1 MNEHNIT
8 ILSKEQ
14 VWGNEYEDQLDV
26 IKKYG
31 VRASA
36 TDLSALTGGDFYNA
50 TDKNVGG
57 DSSLR
62 GRPGRFMVKIS
73 DTHTETAGVNIDGRG
88 TRFYGIEDNGIIR
101 PILPF
106 PYNFRKIIKKRVKGY
121 NDTEEVE
128 YGEYPQ
134 YVADLSTQTALESM
148 ADVFCINAGNK
159 TGRTYTFDSHGWYEE
174 EIKPVTY
181 EEYEY
186 KGKKYI
192 RIKVN
197 EPMYLCSNGCRYKY
211 GDYVWV
217 EVSPVV
223 WLIDKKTKTLISKR
237 GLVSGV
243 YAENFQKYLD
253 TYMSK
258 DLFQNVPL
266 LQNNY
271 SVNDKQGQGQQG
283 NDSKN
288 QEQNNNDLENTQ
300 QGKQQPSKKDIGHD
314 THNMW
319 ERAVKEHKKKQEKS
333 GKKSLLDKILGR
345 DKKPEE
351 KTELEKEQEKAEN
364 LDEKDAF
371 KQNLEDKKRTLEEL
385 KQEIYNLAAKV
396 ETIMSNVGTTT
407 NEDIRIVNDIG
418 VADPSLDW
426 QYILREAIKY
436 DTEIVLD
443 TSGSINETLLKNFLR
458 ECKNILQHSRLK
470 VGCFD
475 TEFYGFHDIRTEK
488 DIEDMRF
495 EGGGGTDFN
504 AAVEAFSR
512 RVENKIIF
520 TDGESSMPDMPLNA
534 IWIVFGEKQI
544 NPKGGKVIRI
554 TPEQLRKL
562 CSFEVENETKGRS
575 R

>member
-1 MNEHNIT
+1 
-8 ILSKEQ
+8 
-14 VWGNEYEDQLDV
+14 
-26 IKKYG
+26 
-31 VRASA
+31 
-36 TDLSALTGGDFYNA
+36 
-50 TDKNVGG
+50 
-57 DSSLR
+57 
-62 GRPGRFMVKIS
+62 
-73 DTHTETAGVNIDGRG
+73 
-88 TRFYGIEDNGIIR
+88 
-101 PILPF
+101 
-106 PYNFRKIIKKRVKGY
+106 
-121 NDTEEVE
+121 
-128 YGEYPQ
+128 
-134 YVADLSTQTALESM
+134 
-148 ADVFCINAGNK
+148 
-159 TGRTYTFDSHGWYEE
+159 
-174 EIKPVTY
+174 
-181 EEYEY
+181 
-186 KGKKYI
+186 
-192 RIKVN
+192 
-197 EPMYLCSNGCRYKY
+197 MYLCSNGCRYKY

-396 ETIMSNVGTTT
+396 ETIMSNVGTPT

-458 ECKNILQHSRLK
+458 ECKNTLQHSRLK

-475 TEFYGFHDIRTEK
+475 TKFYGFHDIRTEK

>member
-243 YAENFQKYLD
+243 L
-253 TYMSK
+253 MS
-258 DLFQNVPL
+258 
-266 LQNNY
+266 
-271 SVNDKQGQGQQG
+271 
-283 NDSKN
+283 
-288 QEQNNNDLENTQ
+288 
-300 QGKQQPSKKDIGHD
+300 I
-314 THNMW
+314 
-319 ERAVKEHKKKQEKS
+319 
-333 GKKSLLDKILGR
+333 
-345 DKKPEE
+345 
-351 KTELEKEQEKAEN
+351 
-364 LDEKDAF
+364 
-371 KQNLEDKKRTLEEL
+371 
-385 KQEIYNLAAKV
+385 
-396 ETIMSNVGTTT
+396 
-407 NEDIRIVNDIG
+407 
-418 VADPSLDW
+418 
-426 QYILREAIKY
+426 
-436 DTEIVLD
+436 
-443 TSGSINETLLKNFLR
+443 
-458 ECKNILQHSRLK
+458 
-470 VGCFD
+470 
-475 TEFYGFHDIRTEK
+475 
-488 DIEDMRF
+488 
-495 EGGGGTDFN
+495 
-504 AAVEAFSR
+504 
-512 RVENKIIF
+512 
-520 TDGESSMPDMPLNA
+520 
-534 IWIVFGEKQI
+534 
-544 NPKGGKVIRI
+544 
-554 TPEQLRKL
+554 
-562 CSFEVENETKGRS
+562 
-575 R
+575 